1 MLPACFQCCRCLNP
15 LPLLPKHG
23 AALVANRAAGRCSRH
38 HPLSL
43 RPGSGCTG
51 KETGAPPLVP
61 PNRSM
66 LQGGELLQCMQRQ
79 GAAALQQCPQPAAG
93 AAEAW
98 MPSGAAAAGRYRL
111 GVAYEDSHLAC
122 VVKPPGIPTDTP
134 PHRGAARG
142 ANNATGSAATGASQP
157 GAGAASGASS
167 SSAAAQA
174 VPSVYELLA
183 AQLQPTGELGAL
195 RRPRH
200 VHRLDEPTGGLVVV
214 AKTRLAQTQLSAAF
228 MQRRVS
234 GSAGWLVA
242 AAPVLASSLATL
254 AGIPS
259 SVAPT

>member
-1 MLPACFQCCRCLNP
+1 
-15 LPLLPKHG
+15 
-23 AALVANRAAGRCSRH
+23 
-38 HPLSL
+38 
-43 RPGSGCTG
+43 
-51 KETGAPPLVP
+51 
-61 PNRSM
+61 M